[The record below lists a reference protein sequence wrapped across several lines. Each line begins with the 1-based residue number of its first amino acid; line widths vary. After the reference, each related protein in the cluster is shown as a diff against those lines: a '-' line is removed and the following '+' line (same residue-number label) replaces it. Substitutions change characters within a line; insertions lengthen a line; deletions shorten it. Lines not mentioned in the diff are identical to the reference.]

1 MKKLRLYKTELGIN
15 LFGNESNK
23 KNQLNKIDILKK
35 NISNFK
41 IFLVIAGTNTSQIPG
56 ISAAGINAK
65 SRRKTALA
73 DAEFLIKGASKDHK
87 YKLPLLNA
95 GVTPALISHVCSK
108 LINIYPV
115 IVPLGIEEKP
125 YFNHL
130 VVEDKNLGPSNCLTT
145 GKSMAKERV
154 LNLYERGLAIGKSS
168 KQPILISESVP
179 GGTTTAQAVMEAFGL
194 RVSNL
199 VGSSLFKA
207 PRELRRKVVQK
218 GLLNANL
225 ETDFDSFDVVAAVG
239 DPFQAFSMGLLIGA
253 RLAKQPV
260 ILSGGSQM
268 IAIILLVLEFIDV
281 KNEVDFFED
290 VFIAT
295 TGWLLKDDS
304 LNDLLNLIN
313 EKYDVKLLGLA
324 SPLNFKSSKY
334 KELKDYELGHVK
346 EGVGAG
352 GISLLAFL
360 DGFKNDEIVSLCQQN
375 LEMMKGLG
383 QISLEK
389 DC

>member
-1 MKKLRLYKTELGIN
+1 MYSKELGIN
-15 LFGNESNK
+15 FFGNESNK
-23 KNQLNKIDILKK
+23 KRKLKRIDILKK
-35 NISNFK
+35 NINNFK
-41 IFLVIAGTNTSQIPG
+41 IFLVIAGTNTSQIQG

-65 SRRKTALA
+65 SRRITALA
-73 DAEFLIKGASKDHK
+73 DAEFLLMGASKDHK
-87 YKLPLLNA
+87 YKLPPLNA

-108 LINIYPV
+108 LLNVYPV
-115 IVPLGIEEKP
+115 IVPLGIEVKP
-125 YFNHL
+125 HFNHL
-130 VVEDKNLGPSNCLTT
+130 IVEDRDLGPSNCLST
-145 GKSMAKERV
+145 GKSMPRDRV
-154 LNLYERGLAIGKSS
+154 VNLYKRGLEIGKSS

-207 PRELRRKVVQK
+207 PRDLRRKVVQK

-225 ETDFDSFDVVAAVG
+225 KNDFDSFDVVAAVG
-239 DPFQAFSMGLLIGA
+239 DPFQAFSMGILIGA

-268 IAIILLVLEFIDV
+268 LAVILLVLEFLGE
-281 KNEVDFFED
+281 KNKDEFIED

-295 TGWLLKDDS
+295 TGWLVKDNS
-304 LNDLLNLIN
+304 LNDLVNLIN

-324 SPLNFKSSKY
+324 SPLNFESSKY
-334 KELKDYELGHVK
+334 KELRDYELGHVK

-360 DGFKNDEIVSLCQQN
+360 DGFKNEEIVSLCQQN
-375 LEMMKGLG
+375 LELMKGLG

>member
-1 MKKLRLYKTELGIN
+1 MYSTELGIN
-15 LFGNESNK
+15 LFGSESNK
-23 KNQLNKIDILKK
+23 KIQLNRIKILQKK
-35 NISNFK
+35 INNFK
-41 IFLVIAGTNTSQIPG
+41 IFLVIAGTNTSQIKG

-65 SRRKTALA
+65 SRRITALA
-73 DAEFLIKGASKDHK
+73 DAEFLLKGASKDHK
-87 YKLPLLNA
+87 YKLPRLNA

-108 LINIYPV
+108 LINVYPV
-115 IVPLGIEEKP
+115 IVPLGIGVRP

-130 VVEDKNLGPSNCLTT
+130 VVEDRDLGPSNCLTT
-145 GKSMAKERV
+145 GKSMTKERV
-154 LNLYERGLAIGKSS
+154 LNLYEKGLAIGKSS

-225 ETDFDSFDVVAAVG
+225 KTDFDSFDVVASVG

-253 RLAKQPV
+253 RLANQPV

-268 IAIILLVLEFIDV
+268 LAVILLVLEFLGE
-281 KNEVDFFED
+281 KNKDDFIED

-295 TGWLLKDDS
+295 TGWLVKDNS

-313 EKYDVKLLGLA
+313 EKYDANLLGLA
-324 SPLNFKSSKY
+324 SPLNFQSSIY
-334 KELKDYELGHVK
+334 KELMDYELGHVK

-352 GISLLAFL
+352 GISILAFL
-360 DGFKNDEIVSLCQQN
+360 NGFKNKEIVSLCQQN
-375 LEMMKGLG
+375 LEIMKGLG

>member
-1 MKKLRLYKTELGIN
+1 MYSAEFGIN
-15 LFGNESNK
+15 FFGGKSNK
-23 KNQLNKIDILKK
+23 KMQLNRIEILKQ
-35 NISNFK
+35 NINNFK

-65 SRRKTALA
+65 SRRTTALA
-73 DAEFLIKGASKDHK
+73 DAEFLLKGASKDHK

-95 GVTPALISHVCSK
+95 GVTPALISYVCSK
-108 LINIYPV
+108 LINVYPV
-115 IVPLGIEEKP
+115 VVPLGIGLKP

-130 VVEDKNLGPSNCLTT
+130 VVEERDLGPSNCLTT
-145 GKSMAKERV
+145 GKSMTKERV
-154 LNLYERGLAIGKSS
+154 LNLYKRGLEIGKSS
-168 KQPILISESVP
+168 QQPVLISESVP

-207 PRELRRKVVQK
+207 PRELRRKVVQR
-218 GLLNANL
+218 GLLNANFK
-225 ETDFDSFDVVAAVG
+225 TDFDSFDVIASVG

-253 RLAKQPV
+253 RFANKPV

-268 IAIILLVLEFIDV
+268 LAVILLVLEFLGV
-281 KNEVDFFED
+281 KKKDDFIEN

-295 TGWLLKDDS
+295 TGWLVKDNS

-313 EKYDVKLLGLA
+313 EKYDVNLVGLA
-324 SPLNFKSSKY
+324 SPLNFKSSTH

-352 GISLLAFL
+352 GISILAFL
-360 DGFKNDEIVSLCQQN
+360 NGFRNKEIVSLCQQN
-375 LEMMKGLG
+375 LEIMKGLG

>member
-1 MKKLRLYKTELGIN
+1 MYSTELGIN
-15 LFGNESNK
+15 FFGSESNK
-23 KNQLNKIDILKK
+23 KTQLNRIKILKK
-35 NISNFK
+35 NIKNFK
-41 IFLVIAGTNTSQIPG
+41 IFLIIAGTNTSQIPG

-65 SRRKTALA
+65 SRRITALA
-73 DAEFLIKGASKDHK
+73 DAEFLLKGASKDHK

-95 GVTPALISHVCSK
+95 GVTPALISYVCSK
-108 LINIYPV
+108 LINVYPV
-115 IVPLGIEEKP
+115 VVPLGIGVKP

-130 VVEDKNLGPSNCLTT
+130 VVEDRDLGPSNCLTT
-145 GKSMAKERV
+145 GKSMTKERV
-154 LNLYERGLAIGKSS
+154 LNLYKRGLAIGKSS

-225 ETDFDSFDVVAAVG
+225 KTDFDSFDVVVSVG

-260 ILSGGSQM
+260 MLSGGSQM
-268 IAIILLVLEFIDV
+268 LAVIVLVLEFLGIKN
-281 KNEVDFFED
+281 KNEFIEE
-290 VFIAT
+290 VFIAS
-295 TGWLLKDDS
+295 TGWLLKDNS
-304 LNDLLNLIN
+304 LNELLNLIN
-313 EKYDVKLLGLA
+313 QKYDVNLLGIA
-324 SPLNFKSSKY
+324 SPLNFKSSIC
-334 KELKDYELGHVK
+334 KELKDFELGHVK

-352 GISLLAFL
+352 GISILAFL
-360 DGFKNDEIVSLCQQN
+360 NGFENNEIVSLCQQN
-375 LEMMKGLG
+375 LEIMKGLG

>member
-1 MKKLRLYKTELGIN
+1 MYSTELGIN
-15 LFGNESNK
+15 FFGNTSNK
-23 KNQLNKIDILKK
+23 RNQINKLEILKK
-35 NISNFK
+35 NINNFK

-73 DAEFLIKGASKDHK
+73 DAEFLLKGAAKDHK
-87 YKLPLLNA
+87 YKLPFLNA
-95 GVTPALISHVCSK
+95 GVTPALISHVCSN
-108 LINIYPV
+108 LIKINPV
-115 IVPLGIEEKP
+115 IVPLGIGVKP

-130 VVEDKNLGPSNCLTT
+130 DIEDRDLGPSNCLTT
-145 GKSMAKERV
+145 GKSMPKERV
-154 LNLYERGLAIGKSS
+154 INLFERGLEIGKST

-194 RVSNL
+194 PVSNL

-207 PRELRRKVVQK
+207 PRELRRQVVK
-218 GLLNANL
+218 RGLINANFKAN
-225 ETDFDSFDVVAAVG
+225 FDSFDVVAAVG

-253 RLAKQPV
+253 RLAKQSV

-268 IAIILLVLEFIDV
+268 LAIILLALEFLDL
-281 KNEVDFFED
+281 KNKDQFIED
-290 VFIAT
+290 IFIAT
-295 TGWLLKDDS
+295 TGWLVKDKS

-313 EKYDVKLLGLA
+313 MKYDVKLLGLA
-324 SPLNFKSSKY
+324 SPLNFKGSIY
-334 KELKDYELGHVK
+334 KELKDYEIGHVK

-352 GISLLAFL
+352 GISILAFL
-360 DGFKNDEIVSLCQQN
+360 NGFKNNEIVSLCQQN
-375 LEMMKGLG
+375 LEMMKCIG

-389 DC
+389 EC

>member
-1 MKKLRLYKTELGIN
+1 MYSKELGIN
-15 LFGNESNK
+15 FFGNESNK
-23 KNQLNKIDILKK
+23 KRKLKRIDILKK
-35 NISNFK
+35 NINNFK

-65 SRRKTALA
+65 SRRITALA
-73 DAEFLIKGASKDHK
+73 DAEFLLMGASKDHK
-87 YKLPLLNA
+87 YKLPPLNA

-108 LINIYPV
+108 LINVYPV
-115 IVPLGIEEKP
+115 IVPLGIEIKP
-125 YFNHL
+125 HFNHL
-130 VVEDKNLGPSNCLTT
+130 IVEDRDLGPSNCLTT
-145 GKSMAKERV
+145 GKSMPRERV
-154 LNLYERGLAIGKSS
+154 VNLYKRGLEIGKSL

-207 PRELRRKVVQK
+207 PRDLRRKVVQK

-225 ETDFDSFDVVAAVG
+225 ENDFDSFDVVAAVG

-268 IAIILLVLEFIDV
+268 LAVTLLVLEFLGANNKD
-281 KNEVDFFED
+281 DFIEN

-295 TGWLLKDDS
+295 TGWLVKDNS

-313 EKYDVKLLGLA
+313 EKYDVNLLGLA
-324 SPLNFKSSKY
+324 SPLNFKSSIY

-352 GISLLAFL
+352 GISLLAYL
-360 DGFKNDEIVSLCQQN
+360 NGFKNEEIVSLCQQN
-375 LEMMKGLG
+375 LEIMKSLG

>member
-1 MKKLRLYKTELGIN
+1 MNSKDLGIIF
-15 LFGNESNK
+15 FGNESNK
-23 KNQLNKIDILKK
+23 KRQVNKIETLKK
-35 NISNFK
+35 NINNFK

-65 SRRKTALA
+65 SRRITALA
-73 DAEFLIKGASKDHK
+73 DAEFLLKGSSKDHK

-95 GVTPALISHVCSK
+95 GVTPALISHVCLK
-108 LINIYPV
+108 LIKVCPV
-115 IVPLGIEEKP
+115 IVPLGLGVKP

-130 VVEDKNLGPSNCLTT
+130 VLEDKDLGPSNCLTT
-145 GKSMAKERV
+145 GKSMPRERV
-154 LNLYERGLAIGKSS
+154 INLYEKGLKIGKAS

-225 ETDFDSFDVVAAVG
+225 KTDFDSFDVVAAVG

-268 IAIILLVLEFIDV
+268 LAIILLVLEFLDV
-281 KNEVDFFED
+281 KNEDGFIED

-295 TGWLLKDDS
+295 TGWLMKDNS

-313 EKYDVKLLGLA
+313 EKHNTKLLGLA

-360 DGFKNDEIVSLCQQN
+360 NGFKNEEIVSLCQQN
-375 LEMMKGLG
+375 LEIMKGLG
-383 QISLEK
+383 QISLGK

>member
-1 MKKLRLYKTELGIN
+1 MYSTELGIN
-15 LFGNESNK
+15 FFGNESNIK
-23 KNQLNKIDILKK
+23 RQLNKIEILKK
-35 NISNFK
+35 NIKDFK
-41 IFLVIAGTNTSQIPG
+41 IFLVIASTNTSQIPG

-65 SRRKTALA
+65 SRRRTALA
-73 DAEFLIKGASKDHK
+73 DAEFLLKGASKDHK

-108 LINIYPV
+108 LINIDPV
-115 IVPLGIEEKP
+115 IVPLGIEVKP

-130 VVEDKNLGPSNCLTT
+130 VIEDRDLGPSNCLTT
-145 GKSMAKERV
+145 GKSMPKERV
-154 LNLYERGLAIGKSS
+154 VNLYERGLAIGKSS

-194 RVSNL
+194 KVSNL

-207 PRELRRKVVQK
+207 PRELRRKVIQK
-218 GLLNANL
+218 GLLNSNL
-225 ETDFDSFDVVAAVG
+225 KTDFDSFDVVASLG

-253 RLAKQPV
+253 RLAKQTV

-268 IAIILLVLEFIDV
+268 FAVIVLVLEFLGSNNKDNFI
-281 KNEVDFFED
+281 ED
-290 VFIAT
+290 VFVAT
-295 TGWLLKDDS
+295 TGWLLKDNS
-304 LNDLLNLIN
+304 LSDLLNLIN
-313 EKYDVKLLGLA
+313 EKYHINLLGLA

-334 KELKDYELGHVK
+334 KELNEYELGHVK

-360 DGFKNDEIVSLCQQN
+360 DGFKNEDIVSLCQQN
-375 LEMMKGLG
+375 LELMKSLG

>member
-1 MKKLRLYKTELGIN
+1 MYISEFEIGF
-15 LFGNESNK
+15 FGCKSNK
-23 KNQLNKIDILKK
+23 EIQLNRIEILKE
-35 NISNFK
+35 NINNFK
-41 IFLVIAGTNTSQIPG
+41 IILVIASTNTSQIQG

-73 DAEFLIKGASKDHK
+73 DAEFLLKGPSKDHK

-95 GVTPALISHVCSK
+95 GVTPALISYVCSK
-108 LINIYPV
+108 LLNIYPV
-115 IVPLGIEEKP
+115 IVPLGIGVKP

-130 VVEDKNLGPSNCLTT
+130 VVEEKDLGPSNCLST
-145 GKSMAKERV
+145 GKSMTKERV
-154 LNLYERGLAIGKSS
+154 LNLYEKGLTIGKSS
-168 KQPILISESVP
+168 KQPLLISESVP

-199 VGSSLFKA
+199 VGSSLFKV
-207 PRELRRKVVQK
+207 PRELRRKVVEK

-225 ETDFDSFDVVAAVG
+225 KTNFDSFDVIASVG

-253 RLAKQPV
+253 RLANQPV
-260 ILSGGSQM
+260 IMSGGSQM
-268 IAIILLVLEFIDV
+268 IAVILLVLEFLGV
-281 KNEVDFFED
+281 KDKDNFFEN

-295 TGWLLKDDS
+295 TGWLVKDNS
-304 LNDLLNLIN
+304 LNVLLNLIN
-313 EKYDVKLLGLA
+313 EKYDVNLLGLS
-324 SPLNFKSSKY
+324 SPLNFKTSIY
-334 KELKDYELGHVK
+334 KELFDYELGHVK

-360 DGFKNDEIVSLCQQN
+360 NGFENNEIVSLCQQN

>member
-1 MKKLRLYKTELGIN
+1 MYSTELGIN
-15 LFGNESNK
+15 FFGNESHK
-23 KNQLNKIDILKK
+23 KNNLNKLEILKK
-35 NISNFK
+35 NINNFK
-41 IFLVIAGTNTSQIPG
+41 IFLVIAGTNTSQIQG

-73 DAEFLIKGASKDHK
+73 DAEFLLKGASKDHK

-108 LINIYPV
+108 LINVYPV
-115 IVPLGIEEKP
+115 IVPLGIGIKP

-130 VVEDKNLGPSNCLTT
+130 VVEDRDLGPSSCITT
-145 GKSMAKERV
+145 GKSMSKERV
-154 LNLYERGLAIGKSS
+154 INLYERGLEIGKSS

-194 RVSNL
+194 QVSNL

-218 GLLNANL
+218 GLLNADL
-225 ETDFDSFDVVAAVG
+225 KTDFDSFDVVAAVG

-253 RLAKQPV
+253 RSASQPV

-268 IAIILLVLEFIDV
+268 LAVILLVLEFLDI
-281 KNEVDFFED
+281 KNKDNFMED
-290 VFIAT
+290 IFIAT
-295 TGWLLKDDS
+295 TGWLVKDNS

-360 DGFKNDEIVSLCQQN
+360 DGFKNEEIVSLCQQN

>member
-1 MKKLRLYKTELGIN
+1 MSSSELVIN
-15 LFGNESNK
+15 FFGNASKTKRELHRIN
-23 KNQLNKIDILKK
+23 ILRK
-35 NISNFK
+35 NINNFK

-65 SRRKTALA
+65 SRRITALA
-73 DAEFLIKGASKDHK
+73 DAEFLLKGASKDHK

-95 GVTPALISHVCSK
+95 GVTPALISHVCST
-108 LINIYPV
+108 LINVSPV
-115 IVPLGIEEKP
+115 IVPLGIGVKP
-125 YFNHL
+125 YFNHM
-130 VVEDKNLGPSNCLTT
+130 VIEDRDLGPSNCLTT
-145 GKSMAKERV
+145 GKSMTKERV
-154 LNLYERGLAIGKSS
+154 INLYKRGLAIGKSS

-179 GGTTTAQAVMEAFGL
+179 GGTTTAQAVMEAYGL

-207 PRELRRKVVQK
+207 PRDLRRKVVHK

-225 ETDFDSFDVVAAVG
+225 KTDFDSFDVLAAVG

-253 RLAKQPV
+253 RFVKQPV
-260 ILSGGSQM
+260 MLSGGSQM
-268 IAIILLVLEFIDV
+268 LAVILLGLEFLGV
-281 KNEVDFFED
+281 KKKDDFIED

-295 TGWLLKDDS
+295 TGWLTKDNS
-304 LNDLLNLIN
+304 LNNLLNLIN
-313 EKYDVKLLGLA
+313 KKYDVNLLGLA
-324 SPLNFKSSKY
+324 SPLNFKSSLY
-334 KELKDYELGHVK
+334 KELKDYEMGHVK

-360 DGFKNDEIVSLCQQN
+360 NGFKNDEIVSLCQLN
-375 LEMMKGLG
+375 LERMKCLG

>member
-1 MKKLRLYKTELGIN
+1 MYSTELGIN
-15 LFGNESNK
+15 FFGNESNK
-23 KNQLNKIDILKK
+23 KRQLNKIEILKK
-35 NISNFK
+35 NIKDFK
-41 IFLVIAGTNTSQIPG
+41 IFLIIASTNTSQIPG

-65 SRRKTALA
+65 SRRRTALA
-73 DAEFLIKGASKDHK
+73 DAEFLLKGASKDHK
-87 YKLPLLNA
+87 YKLPPLNA

-108 LINIYPV
+108 LINVYPV
-115 IVPLGIEEKP
+115 IVPLGIEVKP

-130 VVEDKNLGPSNCLTT
+130 IVEDRDLGPSNCLTT
-145 GKSMAKERV
+145 GKSMPRERV
-154 LNLYERGLAIGKSS
+154 VNLYERGLEIGKSS

-207 PRELRRKVVQK
+207 PRDLRRKVVQK

-225 ETDFDSFDVVAAVG
+225 KNDFDSFDVVAAVG

-268 IAIILLVLEFIDV
+268 LAVTLLVLEFLGANNKD
-281 KNEVDFFED
+281 DFIENI
-290 VFIAT
+290 FIAT
-295 TGWLLKDDS
+295 TGWLVKDNS

-313 EKYDVKLLGLA
+313 EKYDVNLLGLA
-324 SPLNFKSSKY
+324 SPLNFKSSIY
-334 KELKDYELGHVK
+334 KELKDYEMGHVK

-352 GISLLAFL
+352 GISLLAYL
-360 DGFKNDEIVSLCQQN
+360 NGFKNDEIVSLCQQN

-389 DC
+389 EC

>member
-1 MKKLRLYKTELGIN
+1 MYSTELGIN
-15 LFGNESNK
+15 FFGNESNK
-23 KNQLNKIDILKK
+23 KNKLNKIEILKK
-35 NISNFK
+35 NVNYFK

-73 DAEFLIKGASKDHK
+73 DAEFLLKGASKDHK

-108 LINIYPV
+108 LLNIYPV
-115 IVPLGIEEKP
+115 IVPLGMEVKP

-130 VVEDKNLGPSNCLTT
+130 VIEDRDFGPSNCLTT
-145 GKSMAKERV
+145 GKSMSKERV
-154 LNLYERGLAIGKSS
+154 INLYERGLEIGKSS
-168 KQPILISESVP
+168 KEPILISESVP

-194 RVSNL
+194 QVSNL

-207 PRELRRKVVQK
+207 PRELRRKVVER
-218 GLLNANL
+218 GLFNANFKA
-225 ETDFDSFDVVAAVG
+225 DFDSFDVVAAVG

-253 RLAKQPV
+253 RLASQPV

-268 IAIILLVLEFIDV
+268 LAVILLVLEFLDV
-281 KNEVDFFED
+281 KNEGDLIED

-295 TGWLLKDDS
+295 TGWLLKDNS
-304 LNDLLNLIN
+304 LNNLLNLIN

-324 SPLNFKSSKY
+324 SPLNFKSSIY

-360 DGFKNDEIVSLCQQN
+360 DGFKNEEIVSLCQLN
-375 LEMMKGLG
+375 LEMMKGIG

>member
-1 MKKLRLYKTELGIN
+1 MFSTELGIN

-23 KNQLNKIDILKK
+23 RIHLNKIEILKK
-35 NISNFK
+35 NINNFR
-41 IFLVIAGTNTSQIPG
+41 IFLIIAGTNTSQIPG
-56 ISAAGINAK
+56 ISAAGIDAK

-73 DAEFLIKGASKDHK
+73 DAEFLLKGASKDHK

-108 LINIYPV
+108 LINVFPV
-115 IVPLGIEEKP
+115 IVPLGIGVKP

-130 VVEDKNLGPSNCLTT
+130 VVEDIDLGPSNCITT
-145 GKSMAKERV
+145 GKSMSKERV
-154 LNLYERGLAIGKSS
+154 INLYERGLSIGKSS

-194 RVSNL
+194 QVSNL

-218 GLLNANL
+218 GLLNANFK
-225 ETDFDSFDVVAAVG
+225 TDFDSFDVVAAVG

-253 RLAKQPV
+253 RIAKQSV

-268 IAIILLVLEFIDV
+268 LAIILLVLEFLDI
-281 KNEVDFFED
+281 KNEEDFFDD

-295 TGWLLKDDS
+295 TGWLVKDNS
-304 LNDLLNLIN
+304 LNHLLNIIN
-313 EKYDVKLLGLA
+313 EKYNVKLLGLA

-334 KELKDYELGHVK
+334 KELNDYELGHVK

-360 DGFKNDEIVSLCQQN
+360 DGFKNEEIVSMCQQN
-375 LEMMKGLG
+375 LEMMKCLG

>member
-1 MKKLRLYKTELGIN
+1 MYSLESGIKF
-15 LFGNESNK
+15 FGNESIK
-23 KNQLNKIDILKK
+23 KSHLDKIEILKK
-35 NISNFK
+35 NINNFK

-65 SRRKTALA
+65 SRRTTALA
-73 DAEFLIKGASKDHK
+73 DAEFLLKGASKDHK

-115 IVPLGIEEKP
+115 IVPLGIGAKP

-130 VVEDKNLGPSNCLTT
+130 VVEDRDLGPSNCLTT
-145 GKSMAKERV
+145 GKSMSKERV
-154 LNLYERGLAIGKSS
+154 INLYERGLAIGKSS

-194 RVSNL
+194 PVSNL

-225 ETDFDSFDVVAAVG
+225 KNDFDSFDVVAAVG

-253 RLAKQPV
+253 RLASQPV

-268 IAIILLVLEFIDV
+268 MAIILLVLELLDPKNKDDFI
-281 KNEVDFFED
+281 ED

-295 TGWLLKDDS
+295 TGWLVKDNS

-313 EKYDVKLLGLA
+313 KKYEINLLGLA
-324 SPLNFKSSKY
+324 SPLNFKSSIC
-334 KELKDYELGHVK
+334 KELKDYEIGHVK

-352 GISLLAFL
+352 GISILAFL
-360 DGFKNDEIVSLCQQN
+360 KGVKNHEIVSLCQQN

-383 QISLEK
+383 QISLEE
-389 DC
+389 D

>member
-1 MKKLRLYKTELGIN
+1 MYSKELGIN
-15 LFGNESNK
+15 FFGNESNK
-23 KNQLNKIDILKK
+23 KTKLKKIDILKN
-35 NISNFK
+35 NINNFK

-56 ISAAGINAK
+56 ISAAGLNAK
-65 SRRKTALA
+65 SRRITALA
-73 DAEFLIKGASKDHK
+73 DAEFLLMGASKDHK
-87 YKLPLLNA
+87 YKLPPLNA

-108 LINIYPV
+108 LLNVYPV
-115 IVPLGIEEKP
+115 IVPLGIEVKP
-125 YFNHL
+125 HFNHL
-130 VVEDKNLGPSNCLTT
+130 IVEDRDLGPSNCLST
-145 GKSMAKERV
+145 GKSMPRDRV
-154 LNLYERGLAIGKSS
+154 VNLYKRGLEIGKSS

-207 PRELRRKVVQK
+207 PRDLRRKVVQK

-225 ETDFDSFDVVAAVG
+225 KNDFDSFDVVAAVG

-268 IAIILLVLEFIDV
+268 LALTLLVLEFLGANNKD
-281 KNEVDFFED
+281 DFIENI
-290 VFIAT
+290 FIAT
-295 TGWLLKDDS
+295 TGWLVKDNS

-313 EKYDVKLLGLA
+313 EKYDVNLLGLA
-324 SPLNFKSSKY
+324 SPLNFKSSIY
-334 KELKDYELGHVK
+334 KELKDYEMGHVK

-352 GISLLAFL
+352 GISLLAYL
-360 DGFKNDEIVSLCQQN
+360 NGFKNEEIVSLCQQN
-375 LEMMKGLG
+375 LEMMKTLG

>member
-1 MKKLRLYKTELGIN
+1 MYSTELGIN
-15 LFGNESNK
+15 FFGNETNK
-23 KNQLNKIDILKK
+23 KRQLNKIEILKK
-35 NISNFK
+35 NIKNLK
-41 IFLVIAGTNTSQIPG
+41 IFLIIAGTNTSQIPG

-73 DAEFLIKGASKDHK
+73 DAEFLLKGASKDHK

-115 IVPLGIEEKP
+115 IVPLGIGVKP

-130 VVEDKNLGPSNCLTT
+130 VVEDRDLGPSNCLTT
-145 GKSMAKERV
+145 GKSMTKERV
-154 LNLYERGLAIGKSS
+154 INLYERGLKLGISS

-194 RVSNL
+194 QVSNL

-207 PRELRRKVVQK
+207 PRDLRRKVVQK

-225 ETDFDSFDVVAAVG
+225 KNDFDSFDAVAAVG

-268 IAIILLVLEFIDV
+268 LAVTLLVLEFLGANNKD
-281 KNEVDFFED
+281 DFVENI
-290 VFIAT
+290 FIAT
-295 TGWLLKDDS
+295 TGWLVKDNS

-313 EKYDVKLLGLA
+313 EKYDVNLLGLA
-324 SPLNFKSSKY
+324 SPLNFKSSIY
-334 KELKDYELGHVK
+334 KELKDYEMGHVK

-352 GISLLAFL
+352 GISLLAYL
-360 DGFKNDEIVSLCQQN
+360 NGFKNDQIVSLCQQN
-375 LEMMKGLG
+375 LVMMKSLG

>member
-1 MKKLRLYKTELGIN
+1 L
-15 LFGNESNK
+15 
-23 KNQLNKIDILKK
+23 
-35 NISNFK
+35 
-41 IFLVIAGTNTSQIPG
+41 
-56 ISAAGINAK
+56 
-65 SRRKTALA
+65 
-73 DAEFLIKGASKDHK
+73 
-87 YKLPLLNA
+87 
-95 GVTPALISHVCSK
+95 
-108 LINIYPV
+108 
-115 IVPLGIEEKP
+115 
-125 YFNHL
+125 
-130 VVEDKNLGPSNCLTT
+130 
-145 GKSMAKERV
+145 RV
-154 LNLYERGLAIGKSS
+154 LNLYKKGIKIGQST
-168 KQPILISESVP
+168 KQPILIAESVP
-179 GGTTTAQAVMEAFGL
+179 GGTTTAQAIMEAFGL
-194 RVSNL
+194 NVSNL

-207 PRELRRKVVQK
+207 PRELKRKVIQT

-225 ETDFDSFDVVAAVG
+225 KNDFDSFDVVAAVG

-268 IAIILLVLEFIDV
+268 LAVILLVLEFLDENKDEFI
-281 KNEVDFFED
+281 ED

-295 TGWLLKDDS
+295 TGWLVKDNS
-304 LNDLLNLIN
+304 LNDLVKLIN

-360 DGFKNDEIVSLCQQN
+360 DGFKNEEIVSLCQQN

>member
-1 MKKLRLYKTELGIN
+1 MNITDLEIN
-15 LFGNESNK
+15 FFGNQSNK
-23 KNQLNKIDILKK
+23 KRQLDKIEILKK
-35 NISNFK
+35 NINNFK
-41 IFLVIAGTNTSQIPG
+41 IFLIIAGTNTSQIPG
-56 ISAAGINAK
+56 ISAAGINPQ
-65 SRRKTALA
+65 SRRITALA
-73 DAEFLIKGASKDHK
+73 DAEFLLEGASKEHK

-108 LINIYPV
+108 LINLRPIV
-115 IVPLGIEEKP
+115 IPLGITVKP

-130 VVEDKNLGPSNCLTT
+130 AVEDRDLGPSNCLTT
-145 GKSMAKERV
+145 GKSMTKDRV
-154 LNLYERGLAIGKSS
+154 INLYERGLELGISS
-168 KQPILISESVP
+168 RQPILISESVP

-194 RVSNL
+194 SVSNL

-207 PRELRRKVVQK
+207 PRELRKKVVQK

-225 ETDFDSFDVVAAVG
+225 KNDFNSFDVVSSVG

-268 IAIILLVLEFIDV
+268 LAVISLVLELLGAKNKDEFIE
-281 KNEVDFFED
+281 N

-295 TGWLLKDDS
+295 TGWLVKDNS

-313 EKYDVKLLGLA
+313 EKYEINLLGLA

-334 KELKDYELGHVK
+334 KELKDYEIGHVK

-352 GISLLAFL
+352 GISILAFL
-360 DGFKNDEIVSLCQQN
+360 NGFENQEIVSLCQQN

-383 QISLEK
+383 QISLKK

>member
-1 MKKLRLYKTELGIN
+1 MYCTELGMN
-15 LFGNESNK
+15 FFGNESNK
-23 KNQLNKIDILKK
+23 KNQINKIEILKK
-35 NISNFK
+35 NIKDFK
-41 IFLVIAGTNTSQIPG
+41 IFLVIASTNTSQIPG
-56 ISAAGINAK
+56 ISAAGIDAK
-65 SRRKTALA
+65 SRRTTALA
-73 DAEFLIKGASKDHK
+73 DAEFFLKGASKDHK

-108 LINIYPV
+108 LINIDPV
-115 IVPLGIEEKP
+115 IVPLGIGVKP

-130 VVEDKNLGPSNCLTT
+130 VIEDRDLGPSNCLTT
-145 GKSMAKERV
+145 GKSMPKERV
-154 LNLYERGLAIGKSS
+154 MNLYKRGLAIGKSS

-194 RVSNL
+194 QVSNL
-199 VGSSLFKA
+199 VGSSLYKA

-218 GLLNANL
+218 GILNANL
-225 ETDFDSFDVVAAVG
+225 KTDFDSFDVVAAVG

-268 IAIILLVLEFIDV
+268 LAVILLVLEFLGANNKDNFI
-281 KNEVDFFED
+281 ED
-290 VFIAT
+290 VFVAT
-295 TGWLLKDDS
+295 TGWLLKDNS
-304 LNDLLNLIN
+304 LSDLLNLIN
-313 EKYDVKLLGLA
+313 EKYHINLLGLA

-334 KELKDYELGHVK
+334 KELNEYELGHVK

-360 DGFKNDEIVSLCQQN
+360 DGFKNEEIVSLCQQN